1 MNYISQK
8 DLEDF
13 MSKYPAEGDTKPESY
28 CKSAMEMVENF
39 LGYDPVGKTYTTVI
53 KGKGVRL
60 ACLEAYPITEIT
72 SFKIDGVDHEVTELE
87 IPNSK
92 RNYIQ
97 FADDSLFKHGSKY
110 EITYKA
116 GYQDDNTDYIVYSE
130 DGETF
135 YSDSEMTHEVV
146 IPEGVTPEATEVTHQ
161 FKYTVTKSTVPELIK
176 NTALQIAS
184 LFWESAGGNLA
195 VSSTSFADTG
205 SRVFN
210 NFKADRFLEQIA
222 AYQRRF

>member
-8 DLEDF
+8 ELEDF
-13 MSKYPAEGDTKPESY
+13 MSKYPEEGDTKPESY

-39 LGYDPVGKTYTTVI
+39 LGYDPSEKTYTTKI
-53 KGKGVRL
+53 KGKGQKL
-60 ACLEAYPITEIT
+60 ACLEAFPINEIT
-72 SFKIDGVDHEVTELE
+72 SFKIDGVSHDVSE
-87 IPNSK
+87 IDISNKK
-92 RNYIQ
+92 RNYVEFENESVFQ
-97 FADDSLFKHGSKY
+97 HGSKY
-110 EITYKA
+110 EFEYKA
-116 GYQDDNTDYIVYSE
+116 GYSDEETTHIVYSE

-135 YSDSEMTHEVV
+135 YSDSEMTKEVE
-146 IPEGVTPEATEVTHQ
+146 IPEGITPEETEVENQ
-161 FKYTVTKSTVPELIK
+161 YKYITLKSTVPEIIK
-176 NTALQIAS
+176 TTALQIAS

-195 VSSTSFADTG
+195 VSSTSFADSG